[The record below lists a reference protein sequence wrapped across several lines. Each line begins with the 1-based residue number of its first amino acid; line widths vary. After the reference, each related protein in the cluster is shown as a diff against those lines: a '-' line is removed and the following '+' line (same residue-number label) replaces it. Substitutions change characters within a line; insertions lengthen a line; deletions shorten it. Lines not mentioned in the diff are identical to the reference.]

1 MLKMSIYVL
10 FRNPASPGRLSH
22 YRGYYPH
29 YEQIK
34 SNMVFRGPLD
44 VTAIKSSCLLAE
56 ICIAAMRAEIFAAG
70 SLDFHA
76 DALTPCNE
84 RGRFRPSREQEGA
97 LMSTTAGDLRPASS
111 LTSWRTPLVI
121 IVCGCAIAM
130 LGFGPRSA
138 LGFFIQ
144 PMGHEFSWGRDV
156 FGLALA
162 VQNLLWGLGQP
173 FAGAIADRFGTFRV
187 MFVGA
192 LLYAAGLLMMRYAAT
207 PLSLDLG
214 AGVLVGF
221 GLSGCSFN
229 LVLSAFAK
237 LLPPE
242 RRGIALGAGTA
253 AGSFGQFVF
262 APFGVALIDNFGWQ
276 AALTVF
282 AALMLLIVPLS
293 LALSTPPATTANVP
307 AAQQQS
313 FRTALAEAFGHRSY
327 VLLVLGFFTCG
338 FQLAFVTV
346 HLPAFLVD
354 RGISAQIG
362 GWVMASI
369 GLFNMIGSLSVGWL
383 QNRLPKRYILS
394 AIYFARALATVAF
407 ISLPDHA
414 VHCDR
419 VRRRSPACCGCR
431 RCRRPRRWSSLMF
444 GTRWFATLYGFAFV
458 SHQVGGFLGVWLGG
472 IVFEKFGSYTPIWW
486 LSVLFG
492 VLSALINL
500 PIVEKP
506 VERAVAQPA

>member
-1 MLKMSIYVL
+1 V
-10 FRNPASPGRLSH
+10 RA
-22 YRGYYPH
+22 
-29 YEQIK
+29 
-34 SNMVFRGPLD
+34 
-44 VTAIKSSCLLAE
+44 AIKKGH
-56 ICIAAMRAEIFAAG
+56 F
-70 SLDFHA
+70 
-76 DALTPCNE
+76 
-84 RGRFRPSREQEGA
+84 
-97 LMSTTAGDLRPASS
+97 MSTTAGDLRPASS
-111 LTSWRTPLVI
+111 VTGWRTPVVV
-121 IVCGCAIAM
+121 IVCGCAIAL

-156 FGLALA
+156 FGLAFA

-173 FAGAIADRFGTFRV
+173 IAGAIADRFGIFRV

-192 LLYAAGLLMMRYAAT
+192 LLYAGGLLMMRYAAT
-207 PLSLDLG
+207 PLSLNLG
-214 AGVLVGF
+214 AGVLIGF

-229 LVLSAFAK
+229 LVLSAFSK

-262 APFGVALIDNFGWQ
+262 APFGVALIDNVGWQ

-293 LALSTPPATTANVP
+293 LALSTPPATAANVP

-354 RGISAQIG
+354 RGISAQTG

-394 AIYFARALATVAF
+394 AIYFTRALATVAF
-407 ISLPDHA
+407 ISFPITPVSAIAFGA
-414 VHCDR
+414 VSGLLWLST
-419 VRRRSPACCGCR
+419 VPPTSALV
-431 RCRRPRRWSSLMF
+431 SLMF

-458 SHQVGGFLGVWLGG
+458 SHQAGGFLGVWLGG

-486 LSVLFG
+486 LSILFG

-506 VERAVAQPA
+506 VERTVAQPA